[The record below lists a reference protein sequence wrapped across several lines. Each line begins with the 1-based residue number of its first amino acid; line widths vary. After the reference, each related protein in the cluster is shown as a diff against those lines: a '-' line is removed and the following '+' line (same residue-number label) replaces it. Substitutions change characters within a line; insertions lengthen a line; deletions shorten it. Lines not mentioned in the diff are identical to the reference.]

1 MESGLAEAIVLREHG
16 GPERLRLE
24 TVEVGEP
31 GPGQVRL
38 RQTAVG
44 VNFHDCYVRS
54 GLYRTLPLPGI
65 PGLEAAGVV
74 EAIGPDV
81 ADLRPGDRVAY
92 FTARYGAYA
101 SERLIEADLL
111 APLPDAI
118 DDRRAAA
125 IMVKGLTAQLLV
137 HRVHRIGPGDTVLVH
152 AAAGGVGILL
162 CQWARHLGA
171 TVIGTVGSEDKAE
184 VARRLGCNHTIL
196 YREEDFVARVRE
208 ITGGRGVDVAYDS
221 VGRDTF
227 EGSLDCLARLGHL
240 VNFGQSSGPVE
251 PFAVARLSKGSFSLT
266 RPMLFHYVRDPREL
280 RQMSDQLFEAI
291 GTGVLTVREPRA
303 LPLTEAEEAHR
314 LLEARATSGSV
325 VLLP

>member
-1 MESGLAEAIVLREHG
+1 MPRAGAASTSAPTSSPGSRSTATPGSASRTASAFPTAPSASTGRTSSRPWSARPAPMTTGRSAVPGSRTTSPTGWATTASCTRRAARSAATTPKATRSSSTARSRASSGTVTVMRSRSNRKPATRTASCPPSAAAWYGCRRADEPGGKRVESGLAEAIVLREHG

-65 PGLEAAGVV
+65 PGLEGAGVV

-81 ADLRPGDRVAY
+81 PDLRPGDRVAY

-171 TVIGTVGSEDKAE
+171 TVIGTVGSA
-184 VARRLGCNHTIL
+184 
-196 YREEDFVARVRE
+196 
-208 ITGGRGVDVAYDS
+208 
-221 VGRDTF
+221 
-227 EGSLDCLARLGHL
+227 
-240 VNFGQSSGPVE
+240 
-251 PFAVARLSKGSFSLT
+251 
-266 RPMLFHYVRDPREL
+266 
-280 RQMSDQLFEAI
+280 
-291 GTGVLTVREPRA
+291 
-303 LPLTEAEEAHR
+303 
-314 LLEARATSGSV
+314 
-325 VLLP
+325 